1 MFADTFAGAIDCAHF
16 TEIASLQSTLWK
28 AHAAGHLTDDQA
40 QGFAEQLAA
49 RKDTHNK
56 ARNNVTSFAK
66 PGVTAL
72 RAKAAKPQRSPDKQR
87 SIERRRQL
95 ADAAP
100 IPLEHR
106 HKFTT
111 CERAA
116 VNVIARE
123 IGRTGACVLPLARIA
138 AQAGTCKERVRSAQK
153 KMRDCGLAF
162 TIERRRRGQKSL
174 TNLTRALAK
183 GWGAYL
189 RRWIGFEK
197 SNSTIDTDIRKA
209 LGVPVDNTSET
220 NKQHLDTKK
229 ESERPKAAS
238 FSKEASG

>member
-1 MFADTFAGAIDCAHF
+1 
-16 TEIASLQSTLWK
+16 LWK

-49 RKDTHNK
+49 RKGTHNK
-56 ARNNVTSFAK
+56 ARDNVTSFAK
-66 PGVTAL
+66 P
-72 RAKAAKPQRSPDKQR
+72 KAAKPQRSPDKQR
-87 SIERRRQL
+87 SIERRRKL

-111 CERAA
+111 CEKAA

-123 IGRTGACVLPLARIA
+123 IGRAGACVLPLARIA

-162 TIERRRRGQKSL
+162 TIERRRCGQKSL
-174 TNLTRALAK
+174 TNLTRALSK
-183 GWGAYL
+183 EWGIYL

-197 SNSTIDTDIRKA
+197 SNSTTDTDIRDA
-209 LGVPVDNTSET
+209 HLQSVDKTATQAN
-220 NKQHLDTKK
+220 
-229 ESERPKAAS
+229 PP
-238 FSKEASG
+238 